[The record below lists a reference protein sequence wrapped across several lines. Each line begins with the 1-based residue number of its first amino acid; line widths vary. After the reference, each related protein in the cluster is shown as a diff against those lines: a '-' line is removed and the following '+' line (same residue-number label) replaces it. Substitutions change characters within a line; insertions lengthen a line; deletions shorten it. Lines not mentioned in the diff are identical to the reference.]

1 MNKRFSTLLASA
13 LLAVGSF
20 SVSATVGTPVN
31 SLAIGDNEGK
41 LYQLV
46 TAGDSVL
53 AIQNDSLKLMP
64 VANANASILNTLWCV
79 NVERYNQGQAIKFE
93 FRNKATGQLLEVS
106 EDYLAGLPAG
116 ATTADLEVGGA
127 IGGWA
132 FSNALKPLQQGR
144 SLYYYFNGDS
154 VVTLDK

>member
-20 SVSATVGTPVN
+20 SVSAQTNVP
-31 SLAIGDNEGK
+31 SLVLGDNEGK
-41 LYQLV
+41 LYQLQ
-46 TAGDSVL
+46 TGSTDKAYL
-53 AIQNDSLKLMP
+53 AVENDSLKLMTED
-64 VANANASILNTLWCV
+64 NAKASILNTLWCV

-106 EDYLAGLPAG
+106 EDYLKGLAAG
-116 ATTADLEVGGA
+116 ANTADLEVGGA

-132 FSNALKPLQQGR
+132 FSNALNPLQTGR
-144 SLYYYFNGDS
+144 PLYY
-154 VVTLDK
+154 